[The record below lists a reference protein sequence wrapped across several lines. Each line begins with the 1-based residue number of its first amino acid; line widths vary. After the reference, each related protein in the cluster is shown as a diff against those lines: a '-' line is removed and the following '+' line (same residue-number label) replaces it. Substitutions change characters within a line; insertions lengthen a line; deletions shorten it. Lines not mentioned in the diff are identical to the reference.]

1 MNKFWWIISALVL
14 AGSINSTAHASPEE
28 SGISPI
34 LSTVHSLTVVSKALW
49 IVSINSNLSL
59 EYWQWEVQKRFPNI
73 THADELT
80 ASTRYHEYIIQELD
94 GQVRDLWMSL
104 IQKLSETSTPEILI
118 LENRQ
123 SSLSSSEK
131 YTLEKLRFEKNQ
143 RDLATML
150 LFLMENPP
158 EELQQCRR
166 PSISI

>member
-14 AGSINSTAHASPEE
+14 AGSMNSTARASHEE

-34 LSTVHSLTVVSKALW
+34 LSTVHSLTVASKALW

-80 ASTRYHEYIIQELD
+80 ASTRYHEDIIQELD

-104 IQKLSETSTPEILI
+104 IQKL
-118 LENRQ
+118 
-123 SSLSSSEK
+123 
-131 YTLEKLRFEKNQ
+131 
-143 RDLATML
+143 
-150 LFLMENPP
+150 
-158 EELQQCRR
+158 
-166 PSISI
+166 